1 MIGRFN
7 SRPIKPTYP
16 KIFITMNTR
25 TITLPSPAKLNLF
38 LHITGRRENGYH
50 ELETIFQFID
60 VCDELTFHLDEK
72 DEIQLLNEIPGVLKE
87 QNLIYKAAK
96 LLLPYRNESISDG
109 IKISI
114 KKQLPMGG
122 GIGGGSSNAATTLLA
137 LNQLWQCLLGLEKL
151 AELGLELGADVPI
164 FVYGKSAFAQGIGEE
179 FTPVEPNTPYYLLL
193 KPDCE
198 VETVQIFT
206 DKYLTRDTPPIKIP
220 HALKLGGHNDCLEV
234 VRKHNPEV
242 NEAYLWLKNQG
253 DAKLTGTGSCLFAAF
268 DSRDDVLRV
277 LAQVPDKWLAWQ
289 CQGHNV
295 SPTHQVLD
303 QWIEH
308 NWGIAKR

>member
-1 MIGRFN
+1 MI
-7 SRPIKPTYP
+7 KT
-16 KIFITMNTR
+16 KTH
-25 TITLPSPAKLNLF
+25 ITLPSPAKLNLF

-50 ELETIFQFID
+50 ELETLFQFID
-60 VCDELTFHLDEK
+60 VCDTLSFTLSKK
-72 DEIQLLNEIPGVLKE
+72 DEICLLDEIEGVKQE
-87 QNLIYKAAK
+87 DNLIYKAAK
-96 LLLPYRNESISDG
+96 ILLPYRSDKVTQG
-109 IKISI
+109 IEISI
-114 KKQLPMGG
+114 QKQLPMGG

-137 LNQLWQCLLGLEKL
+137 LNQLWQCHLDLETL
-151 AELGLELGADVPI
+151 AQLGLELGADVPI
-164 FVYGKSAFAQGIGEE
+164 FVFGKSAFAQGIGEE
-179 FTPVEPNTPYYLLL
+179 LTQVEPSTPYYLLL

-198 VETVQIFT
+198 VKTVQIFT
-206 DKYLTRDTPPIKIP
+206 DKNLTRDTPPIKIP

-268 DSRDDVLRV
+268 DSRDDVLSV

-289 CQGHNV
+289 CQGCNI

>member
-1 MIGRFN
+1 MT
-7 SRPIKPTYP
+7 SKQ
-16 KIFITMNTR
+16 
-25 TITLPSPAKLNLF
+25 ITLPSPAKLNLF
-38 LHITGRRENGYH
+38 LHITGRRDNGYH
-50 ELETIFQFID
+50 ELQTLFQFID
-60 VCDELTFHLDEK
+60 VCDELTFTLSDDEG
-72 DEIQLLNEIPGVLKE
+72 IQLLNEIEGVKT
-87 QNLIYKAAK
+87 QDNLIYKAAAI
-96 LLLPYRNESISDG
+96 LLPYKSKNITQG
-109 IKISI
+109 VQISI
-114 KKQLPMGG
+114 QKCLPMGG

-137 LNQLWQCLLGLEKL
+137 LNQLWQCQLSLDQLAQLGL
-151 AELGLELGADVPI
+151 ALGADVPI
-164 FVYGKSAFAQGIGEE
+164 FVFGKSAFAQGIGEE
-179 FTPVEPNTPYYLLL
+179 LTQVEPATPYYLLL

-198 VETVQIFT
+198 VQTVQIFT

-253 DAKLTGTGSCLFAAF
+253 DAKLTGTGACLFAAF

-277 LAQVPDKWLAWQ
+277 LAQVPDKWQAWQ
-289 CQGHNV
+289 CQGCNL

>member
-1 MIGRFN
+1 MTSN
-7 SRPIKPTYP
+7 Q
-16 KIFITMNTR
+16 
-25 TITLPSPAKLNLF
+25 ITLPSPAKLNLF
-38 LHITGRRENGYH
+38 LHITGRRDNGYH
-50 ELETIFQFID
+50 ELQTLFQFID
-60 VCDELTFHLDEK
+60 VCDELTFTLSDDEG
-72 DEIQLLNEIPGVLKE
+72 IQLLNEIEGVKT
-87 QNLIYKAAK
+87 QDNLIYKAAAI
-96 LLLPYRNESISDG
+96 LLPYKSKNVTQG
-109 IKISI
+109 VQISI
-114 KKQLPMGG
+114 QKCLPMGG

-137 LNQLWQCLLGLEKL
+137 LNQLWQCQLSLDQLAQLGL
-151 AELGLELGADVPI
+151 ALGADVPI
-164 FVYGKSAFAQGIGEE
+164 FVFGKSAFAQGIGEE
-179 FTPVEPNTPYYLLL
+179 LTQVEPATPYYLLL

-198 VETVQIFT
+198 VQTVQIFT

-253 DAKLTGTGSCLFAAF
+253 DAKLTGTGACLFAAF
-268 DSRDDVLRV
+268 DNRDDVLRV
-277 LAQVPDKWLAWQ
+277 LAQVPDKWQAWQ
-289 CQGHNV
+289 CQGCNL

>member
-1 MIGRFN
+1 MT
-7 SRPIKPTYP
+7 SKQ
-16 KIFITMNTR
+16 
-25 TITLPSPAKLNLF
+25 ITLPSPAKLNLF
-38 LHITGRRENGYH
+38 LHITGRRDNGYH
-50 ELETIFQFID
+50 ELQTLFQFID
-60 VCDELTFHLDEK
+60 VCDELTFTLSDDEG
-72 DEIQLLNEIPGVLKE
+72 IQLLNEIEGVKT
-87 QNLIYKAAK
+87 QDNLIYKAAAI
-96 LLLPYRNESISDG
+96 LLPYKSKNVTQG
-109 IKISI
+109 VQISI
-114 KKQLPMGG
+114 QKCLPMGG

-137 LNQLWQCLLGLEKL
+137 LNQLWQCQLSLDQLAQLGL
-151 AELGLELGADVPI
+151 ALGADVPI
-164 FVYGKSAFAQGIGEE
+164 FVFGKSAFAQGIGEE
-179 FTPVEPNTPYYLLL
+179 LTQVEPATPYYLLL

-198 VETVQIFT
+198 VQTVQIFT

-253 DAKLTGTGSCLFAAF
+253 DAKLTGTGACLFAAF

-277 LAQVPDKWLAWQ
+277 LAQVPDKWQAWQ
-289 CQGHNV
+289 CQGCNL

>member
-1 MIGRFN
+1 MT
-7 SRPIKPTYP
+7 SKQ
-16 KIFITMNTR
+16 
-25 TITLPSPAKLNLF
+25 ITLPSPAKLNLF
-38 LHITGRRENGYH
+38 LHITGRRDNGYH
-50 ELETIFQFID
+50 ELQTLFQFID
-60 VCDELTFHLDEK
+60 VCDELTFTLSDDEG
-72 DEIQLLNEIPGVLKE
+72 IQLLNEIEGVKT
-87 QNLIYKAAK
+87 QDNLIYKAAAI
-96 LLLPYRNESISDG
+96 LLPYKSKNVTQG
-109 IKISI
+109 VQISI
-114 KKQLPMGG
+114 QKCLPMGG

-137 LNQLWQCLLGLEKL
+137 LNQLWQCQLSLDQLAQLGL
-151 AELGLELGADVPI
+151 ALGADVPI
-164 FVYGKSAFAQGIGEE
+164 FVFGKSAFAQGIGEE
-179 FTPVEPNTPYYLLL
+179 LTQVEPATPYYLLL

-198 VETVQIFT
+198 VQTVQIFT

-253 DAKLTGTGSCLFAAF
+253 DAKLTGTGACLFAAF

-277 LAQVPDKWLAWQ
+277 LAQVPDKWQAWQ
-289 CQGHNV
+289 CRGCNL

>member
-1 MIGRFN
+1 MN
-7 SRPIKPTYP
+7 SHS
-16 KIFITMNTR
+16 
-25 TITLPSPAKLNLF
+25 ITLPSPAKLNLF

-50 ELETIFQFID
+50 ELQTLFQFID
-60 VCDELTFHLDEK
+60 VCDELSFTLSKED
-72 DEIQLLNEIPGVLKE
+72 DIQLLNDIPGVEKE
-87 QNLIYKAAK
+87 SNLIYKAAK
-96 LLLPYRNESISDG
+96 ILLPYRKNTPYPG
-109 IKISI
+109 IGISI

-137 LNQLWQCLLGLEKL
+137 LNQLWECDLSLEKL
-151 AELGLELGADVPI
+151 AQLGLVLGADVPI
-164 FVYGKSAFAQGIGEE
+164 FVFGKSAFAEGIGEE
-179 FTPVEPNTPYYLLL
+179 FTQVEPSTPHYLLL

-206 DKYLTRDTPPIKIP
+206 DKCLTRDTPPIKIP
-220 HALKLGGHNDCLEV
+220 HALKLGGHNDCLDV

-253 DAKLTGTGSCLFAAF
+253 DAKLTGTGACLFAAF

-277 LAQVPDKWLAWQ
+277 LAQVPDKWQAWH
-289 CQGHNV
+289 CQGCNL

>member
-1 MIGRFN
+1 MSN
-7 SRPIKPTYP
+7 SS
-16 KIFITMNTR
+16 
-25 TITLPSPAKLNLF
+25 ITLPSPAKLNLF

-50 ELETIFQFID
+50 ELQTLFQFID
-60 VCDELTFHLDEK
+60 VCDELTFTLSEIDEILLLDEIEGVK
-72 DEIQLLNEIPGVLKE
+72 NED
-87 QNLIYKAAK
+87 NLIYKAAQM
-96 LLLPYRNESISDG
+96 LLPYRADDVPQG
-109 IKISI
+109 IRINLQ
-114 KKQLPMGG
+114 KQLPMGG

-137 LNQLWQCLLGLEKL
+137 LNQLWQCHLSLDQLAHLGLD
-151 AELGLELGADVPI
+151 LGADIPI
-164 FVYGKSAFAQGIGEE
+164 FIFGKSAFAQGIGEE
-179 FTPVEPNTPYYLLL
+179 LTHVEPNTSHYLLL

-198 VETVQIFT
+198 VKTVQIFN
-206 DKYLTRDTPPIKIP
+206 DKCLTRDTPPIKIP

-268 DSRDDVLRV
+268 DSRDDVLEV
-277 LAQVPDKWLAWQ
+277 LAQVPNKWQAWH
-289 CQGHNV
+289 CQGCNT

>member
-1 MIGRFN
+1 MMTTLMTKTHIC
-7 SRPIKPTYP
+7 
-16 KIFITMNTR
+16 
-25 TITLPSPAKLNLF
+25 LPSPAKLNLF
-38 LHITGRRENGYH
+38 LHITGRRANGYH
-50 ELETIFQFID
+50 ELQTLFQFID
-60 VCDELTFHLDEK
+60 VCDELTYSLCEVEGIH
-72 DEIQLLNEIPGVLKE
+72 LLNQLDGVKNE
-87 QNLIYKAAK
+87 DNLIYKAAQM
-96 LLLPYRNESISDG
+96 LLPYRAKDCLLGVQIG
-109 IKISI
+109 I

-137 LNQLWQCLLGLEKL
+137 LNQLWQCQLSLEEL
-151 AELGLELGADVPI
+151 AEIGLTLGADVPI
-164 FVYGKSAFAQGIGEE
+164 FVFGKSAFAQGIGEE
-179 FTPVEPNTPYYLLL
+179 LTQVEPATPYYLLL

-198 VETVQIFT
+198 VKTVQIFT

-253 DAKLTGTGSCLFAAF
+253 DAKLTGTGACLFAAF
-268 DSRDDVLRV
+268 DSRDEVLSV
-277 LAQVPDKWLAWQ
+277 LAQVPDKWQAWP
-289 CQGHNV
+289 CQGCNI